1 MLGTGTVVD
10 IARGEDRVTVA
21 WAVTLAEKL
30 TLRRRVVCEVSAS
43 GAGCN

>member
-1 MLGTGTVVD
+1 MDT
-10 IARGEDRVTVA
+10 ARGKDRVRVA

-30 TLRRRVVCEVSAS
+30 ILRRRVVWEVSAS

>member
-10 IARGEDRVTVA
+10 TAHGEHRVRVA

-30 TLRRRVVCEVSAS
+30 TLRRRVVWEVSAS
-43 GAGCN
+43 GARCN

>member
-10 IARGEDRVTVA
+10 TARGEDRVRVA

-30 TLRRRVVCEVSAS
+30 TLRRRAVCEVSAS
-43 GAGCN
+43 GAGFN